1 MKKNAL
7 KEIRDLIIKG
17 QLERAISSLIEYCEK
32 GDSGNY
38 EESILLSTQFH
49 IIERKERIGLGEFS
63 QEINRIAQAI
73 LRMVI
78 DEEQKSPSFQEDKD
92 STENIDRR
100 LLAIETKVDKL
111 TELLKAQWV
120 DPIKFLENEYFWR
133 HLEPGSKNYLYSA
146 EKTLILEDL
155 LDFSSVVIQYAKT
168 LENEFI
174 NKVYL
179 PYSNFIRDL
188 EQDAINEY
196 NGRIMKLMSNFNDRV
211 ISFSDVVNYIL
222 WGIKEKS
229 DNKIS
234 FMKFIDKRFS
244 IINKEELVKD
254 LEGIK
259 ELRNRAAHVGIITKI
274 EAEDFRNKVLSILK
288 NILNRPYEIK

>member
-1 MKKNAL
+1 MKKSVL
-7 KEIRDLIIKG
+7 KEIQNLIIKG

-63 QEINRIAQAI
+63 QEINRIAQAV
-73 LRMVI
+73 LRIVI
-78 DEEQKSPSFQEDKD
+78 DEEKKSLPIHEEKESSESID
-92 STENIDRR
+92 SR
-100 LLAIETKVDKL
+100 LIAIETKVDKL

-120 DPIKFLENEYFWR
+120 DPIKLLENEYFWR

-174 NKVYL
+174 NKVFL
-179 PYSNFIRDL
+179 PYSNFI
-188 EQDAINEY
+188 QDFGQDEINEY
-196 NGRIMKLMSNFNDRV
+196 NGRIMKLMSNFNERM

-229 DNKIS
+229 NMKIS
-234 FMKFIDKRFS
+234 FMKFIEKRFS
-244 IINKEELVKD
+244 IINKEELAKD

-259 ELRNRAAHVGIITKI
+259 DLRNRAAHVGVITKI

-288 NILNRPYEIK
+288 NILNRPYKIK